1 MDRRTRSGEILKNVG
16 FTLLSEGK
24 TIRIK
29 AHGYSMY
36 PSIKPGSL
44 ILIEPI
50 KIKGNPVPGEIIAI
64 KRESGLIV
72 HRLTR
77 IVVNKGI
84 TTYIAR
90 GDSNALEDDP
100 VTIGKIAGR
109 IVGAESTGENPVPAD
124 VRVNTRPRY
133 FTNRLRVI
141 GLILSKKAR
150 LFFYR
155 INPPTPLKLFFLLF
169 FAPLPP

>member
-1 MDRRTRSGEILKNVG
+1 MNKRQKSGEILKNVG
-16 FTLLSEGK
+16 FALLSEGK

-36 PSIKPGSL
+36 PCIKPGSL

-50 KIKGNPVPGEIIAI
+50 KNKGIPVPGEIIAI

-72 HRLTR
+72 HRLSR

-90 GDSNALEDDP
+90 GDSNALEDAP

-109 IVGAESTGENPVPAD
+109 IAGAESTGENPVPVD
-124 VRVNTRPRY
+124 IRINTNPKY

-141 GLILSKKAR
+141 ALILSKKA
-150 LFFYR
+150 
-155 INPPTPLKLFFLLF
+155 KLFLYRS
-169 FAPLPP
+169 APLFNRKER